1 MNKIN
6 LNTYVSNIADVKIFD
21 SVNTIIIDNHPKVV
35 KSKRRHVTFSKNIEL
50 YQSSTK
56 TRMRPKWKNMVMN
69 PLLKNL
75 QRNLVDYLFSMV

>member
-35 KSKRRHVTFSKNIEL
+35 KSQT
-50 YQSSTK
+50 STCNFFK
-56 TRMRPKWKNMVMN
+56 KYRIISIINQNTYVGQNGKIW
-69 PLLKNL
+69 
-75 QRNLVDYLFSMV
+75 

>member
-35 KSKRRHVTFSKNIEL
+35 KS
-50 YQSSTK
+50 
-56 TRMRPKWKNMVMN
+56 
-69 PLLKNL
+69 
-75 QRNLVDYLFSMV
+75 